1 MDDPDLYSLPGY
13 RFSPT
18 DNELIDEYLKL
29 KITGKDNK
37 NTWRIPEIDF
47 YKYEPWDLPSNF
59 LDSCYHTRTFIFL
72 ENFLLLLLKVGTFF
86 FFFSCIISLL
96 IVTDCCLL

>member
-18 DNELIDEYLKL
+18 DDELIDDYLKL
-29 KITGKDNK
+29 KITGNDNK
-37 NTWRIPEIDF
+37 NTWRIPEIDI

-59 LDSCYHTRTFIFL
+59 LNSYYHTPTFIFL
-72 ENFLLLLLKVGTFF
+72 ENLLLLLLKVGTFF
-86 FFFSCIISLL
+86 FSLYY
-96 IVTDCCLL
+96 